1 MGRERDILRPG
12 LATVIVMERVA
23 VAIGMAT
30 AHVTEM
36 VVAMEMDTATQKAV
50 AVAAAG
56 MLMVIV
62 MGKTDM
68 EEVEADTE
76 RAEVQMMVGMVK
88 TGKKV
93 VTVRAEWTQR
103 WTAARW
109 TRWTARQIR
118 QLMVSPFLSHPSAR
132 KVDGTVRWYVL
143 KCEIV
148 FKFEIFFDN

>member
-36 VVAMEMDTATQKAV
+36 VVAMEMDTATQKVA

-62 MGKTDM
+62 MGKTGM

-93 VTVRAEWTQR
+93 VTVRVEWTQR

-148 FKFEIFFDN
+148 FKFEKDFF